1 MITTIVVLTFVMQ
14 AASVNETAEGKY
26 SSYVDGKRWDF
37 IVSRQDIENSP
48 RWREVDVSPPLP
60 PRVAIQSARFLL
72 WQLIKD
78 ARTWR
83 LASVKLQPIYR
94 PGDWIYLVEFAPPP
108 PRTHGGLINT
118 MTVVVLMNGRAI
130 VPVSS
135 KWPPEFKP
143 R

>member
-1 MITTIVVLTFVMQ
+1 MLSTITLALTLAMQ
-14 AASVNETAEGKY
+14 SNVSPPATHN
-26 SSYVDGKRWDF
+26 SYVDGQRWEY
-37 IVSRQDIENSP
+37 VVTRQDTESSP